1 MAVFEIE
8 QEILDF
14 ANKVVQYT
22 QSDRNV
28 EELQYLL
35 YDYNYLC
42 CNVLYYNDMTEN
54 LKEFL
59 FSIVY
64 RLIYFTN
71 DEANA
76 IANAT
81 NTSADYELTYK
92 MIHELNCTY
101 ADEDLEGEN
110 TDGESQNDFYQPL
123 LKQLAKKAFTDITAT
138 NLQARPLDCWKY
150 MPDLLHYIYYNNMYE
165 QPDEDDII
173 FHHHIIDTI
182 VTRLLVDSVKVQ
194 LGMTPSTLAF
204 WLPKE
209 KSKLFGYLT
218 HPISY
223 HLFSNWIKTATAI
236 AQPSSL
242 DRAKT
247 KCLTHYRKLITDI
260 KTQLDVDTLRT
271 LKTEVAPVASLTK
284 KKYTSYAYL
293 LSDLCKENFIVAH
306 EDMSKLWETILY
318 DDMPGLIS
326 AREEE
331 EEEEDEEEEKEEE
344 EEEEEDEEDEE
355 AEIVDTPPVPN
366 TGWFSW
372 LW

>member
-1 MAVFEIE
+1 MTVFEIE
-8 QEILDF
+8 RDILNF

-22 QSDRNV
+22 EKNSDKNV
-28 EELQYLL
+28 EELM

-42 CNVLYYNDMTEN
+42 CNVLFYNDMTEN

-71 DEANA
+71 DVANA
-76 IANAT
+76 TATAT

-101 ADEDLEGEN
+101 EYLEGE
-110 TDGESQNDFYQPL
+110 GESHNDFYQPL

-173 FHHHIIDTI
+173 FHHHIIDTM

-209 KSKLFGYLT
+209 KSKQFGYLT

-247 KCLTHYRKLITDI
+247 KCLTHYRKLITEI
-260 KTQLDVDTLRT
+260 KTQLDVDTLRA
-271 LKTEVAPVASLTK
+271 LKTEVAPVTTVAK

-326 AREEE
+326 ALDKDKD
-331 EEEEDEEEEKEEE
+331 EDEDEDKDED
-344 EEEEEDEEDEE
+344 EDEEDEDE
-355 AEIVDTPPVPN
+355 EDEDEEEDAEIVDTPPVPN